1 MLIMNLISE
10 IHPTYYILIVIISIA
25 LYTDAT
31 KYKIY
36 NWLTFPSLFLGFICS
51 IFNEVGFF
59 NSFIG
64 FLIAFTITFIM
75 YATKGIKAG
84 DVKLMASIG
93 AWFGKE
99 LILTN
104 LLYIF
109 ISGGILG
116 LLFALKNGTLEETI
130 KKVYRFFF
138 ALFSS
143 GMSAKEE
150 VRETINKP
158 MPYGLAIFLG
168 TILTLIYPNFVF
180 KI

>member
-1 MLIMNLISE
+1 MNLISE
-10 IHPTYYILIVIISIA
+10 IHPTYYILIIIISIA

-36 NWLTFPSLFLGFICS
+36 NWLTFPSLFLGFIAS
-51 IFNEVGFF
+51 FFNGVGFF

-64 FLIAFTITFIM
+64 FLIAFSISFAM

-93 AWFGKE
+93 AWLGNS
-99 LILTN
+99 LIITN

-116 LLFALKNGTLEETI
+116 ILFALKNGTLIPTLNKI
-130 KKVYRFFF
+130 YRFFF

-143 GMSAKEE
+143 GMDAKEE

-158 MPYGLAIFLG
+158 MPYGLAIFVG